1 MNFILTGLAGSG
13 KSTVAKYL
21 EEHHNIKEF
30 ALADKLK
37 QLVFRL
43 CKTFDVPINSVEDL
57 YNVSTKN
64 NYRKYLQQVGTECCR
79 AVFGNNF
86 WCDMLK
92 KSIHDYGKDVVI
104 SDIRFIN
111 EYAYFKE
118 RAICIKITGRQFDDP
133 NIHKH
138 ASELEIMNI
147 PCDYEIVNDGT
158 LEELY
163 AKVEDV
169 LNKVKHVDD
178 EILILDVNKNKFDI
192 DMLTKQV
199 NTTVSNSSLPKNASN
214 SSLPL
219 LAKTSSSTEL
229 QRANSSL
236 PRLKSPDNDTN
247 SSRKNFTITRE
258 PTGSIESVVP
268 ATLQA
273 STSQPTLQTTTM
285 KQHMSTSMQPTH
297 VDNVR
302 ATTLQPTHVDNV
314 QKQHMQT
321 SMQPNTP
328 QHTLQLNTS
337 QPTLPPNTSQ
347 QCMASND
354 NKLFDLTVFEKQ
366 STNTAP
372 KESKSSYQL
381 GVEGEADIADLIAQ
395 VAPKYEI
402 VNTSKIAHS
411 CDLHVLDTKN
421 RIKYLVECKNK
432 QTIDRKG
439 DIDKFINDVELER
452 IKQTTSDGYN
462 VVGIFFA
469 IRNDKIPTIGEYA
482 FMNSM
487 IYLSRTY
494 INKEVL
500 RIIFSMFKFYVKLQT
515 PAKHNDSSELSPETR
530 KMLDCLRSE
539 CSKFEEEKNTY
550 NKMLK
555 NANAIVSDIQGL
567 SKNITIKET
576 IIRMIDF
583 PSLIDSHVENPKDSK
598 TKCEEKD
605 VNIPS
610 LVEQSDVQPSAPKK
624 VGRPA
629 KSRTTTVMFSEACR
643 NNKDGML
650 ETPIRARQTSD
661 YTPEQWVEIIALA
674 DNIRVDSDVKKRTD
688 LISMVNMNIYK
699 AIGKFGS
706 ITYDIWK
713 NHSEDELRKFQRKI
727 TNVVK
732 NATTASWPFTIKEL
746 KVEFPEFIQDLRRMT
761 REDVIRNYSI
771 KEDL

>member
-104 SDIRFIN
+104 SDIRFVN
-111 EYAYFKE
+111 EYAYFKD

-163 AKVEDV
+163 AKVEDI

-178 EILILDVNKNKFDI
+178 EILILDVKNESDI
-192 DMLTKQV
+192 NMLTKQV
-199 NTTVSNSSLPKNASN
+199 NTTVSNSSSPKNVSN
-214 SSLPL
+214 SSLPSL
-219 LAKTSSSTEL
+219 VRTPSSTEL
-229 QRANSSL
+229 QRTNSSL
-236 PRLKSPDNDTN
+236 PRLKSPDNETN

-258 PTGSIESVVP
+258 STGPVESVVP
-268 ATLQA
+268 ATPQPTLQA
-273 STSQPTLQTTTM
+273 SASQPTLQA
-285 KQHMSTSMQPTH
+285 TH

-302 ATTLQPTHVDNV
+302 ATT
-314 QKQHMQT
+314 MQAT
-321 SMQPNTP
+321 TP
-328 QHTLQLNTS
+328 QQRT
-337 QPTLPPNTSQ
+337 
-347 QCMASND
+347 ASND

-366 STNTAP
+366 STNIAP

-411 CDLHVLDTKN
+411 CDLHVLDTKH

-439 DIDKFINDVELER
+439 DIDKFISDVEKER
-452 IKQTTSDGYN
+452 IKQTTADGYN

-482 FMNSM
+482 FINNM

-598 TKCEEKD
+598 VKCEEKD

-610 LVEQSDVQPSAPKK
+610 LIEQSDVQPPAPKK

-674 DNIRVDSDVKKRTD
+674 DNIRVDTDVKKRMD
-688 LISMVNMNIYK
+688 LTNMVNMNIYK

-713 NHSEDELRKFQRKI
+713 NHSEDELRRFQRKI

-746 KVEFPEFIQDLRRMT
+746 KVEFPEFILDLRRMT